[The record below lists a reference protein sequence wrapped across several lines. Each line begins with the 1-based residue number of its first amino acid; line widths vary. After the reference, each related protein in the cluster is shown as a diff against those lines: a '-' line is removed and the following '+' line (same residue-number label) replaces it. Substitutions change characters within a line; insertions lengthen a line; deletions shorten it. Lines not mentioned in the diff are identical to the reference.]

1 MYLEVI
7 AGSRSEGTQDE
18 TEEEKI
24 PVKGILL
31 IWVLLW
37 VTGAQ
42 HQWGPSEKQ
51 HRPCLSFE
59 KTLRQGSRVV
69 STPDVLKSV
78 GQEGVAL
85 HTMDSYHTW
94 MTVGFLEEV
103 TYEKSDS

>member
-7 AGSRSEGTQDE
+7 AGSRSEGTQGE

-24 PVKGILL
+24 PVKGVLL
-31 IWVLLW
+31 IWVPLW
-37 VTGAQ
+37 ATGAQ
-42 HQWGPSEKQ
+42 RQWGPSEKQ
-51 HRPCLSFE
+51 RRLCLSFE

-85 HTMDSYHTW
+85 RTMDSSHI
-94 MTVGFLEEV
+94 
-103 TYEKSDS
+103 